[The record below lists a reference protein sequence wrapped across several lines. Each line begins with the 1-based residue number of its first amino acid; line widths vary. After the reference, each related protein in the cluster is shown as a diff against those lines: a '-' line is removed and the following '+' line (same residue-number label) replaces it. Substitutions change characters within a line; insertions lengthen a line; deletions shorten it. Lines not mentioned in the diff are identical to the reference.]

1 MDRLG
6 KSLLV
11 FLFSFWLA
19 GCPFFLGAGMTVG
32 AYHVIKGDL
41 TRLYRTSYD
50 SAWEAALVTL
60 DELEMT
66 VVEQNKEETVGTIK
80 AKRFDGSPVRLILKR
95 KALDVTQL
103 RVRIGPIGD
112 RPKAEFFHEKFRK
125 NVFGEG

>member
-1 MDRLG
+1 
-6 KSLLV
+6 
-11 FLFSFWLA
+11 
-19 GCPFFLGAGMTVG
+19 MTVG
-32 AYHVIKGDL
+32 TYYVIKGDL
-41 TRLYRTSYD
+41 TRLYRASYD

-60 DELEMT
+60 DELEMS

-80 AKRFDGSPVRLILKR
+80 AQRFDGSPVRLILKR

-112 RPKAEFFHEKFRK
+112 RPKAELFHEKFRK